1 MPKHIIGQGESIP
14 SIAVE
19 NGFFSDTL
27 WNHPENA
34 KLKDLRKDMNVL
46 MVGDEVFIPEKEL
59 KEESGATE
67 QKHRFKRKGEPH
79 KLKLKLMAMGKPRAN
94 EAYVLDIDGQLI
106 EGKTDAA
113 GKIEQTI
120 PGKARSGT
128 LILRGGKEK
137 QVLNIGNLDPL
148 DAVSGVQQRL
158 NNLGFDCG
166 PENDAL
172 NEALAQ
178 ALSKFQAKHDL
189 AVTGRIDEAVKA
201 KLKEFYP

>member
-14 SIAVE
+14 SIAVKS
-19 NGFFSDTL
+19 GFFSDTI

-34 KLKDLRKDMNVL
+34 KLKELRKDMNVL
-46 MVGDEVFIPEKEL
+46 MTGDEVFIPDKEL

-67 QKHRFKRKGEPH
+67 QKHRFRRKGEPH

-106 EGKTDAA
+106 EGKTDTT
-113 GKIEQTI
+113 GKLEQTI
-120 PGKARSGT
+120 PGKARSAT

-166 PENDAL
+166 TENDEL

-178 ALSKFQAKHDL
+178 ALSKFQAKHNL
-189 AVTGRIDEAVKA
+189 AITGQIDEAVKA